1 MSLPALI
8 ISSPFPF
15 PFFTTHCSQPL
26 PMSPSAQPP
35 IMSMFQT
42 GLLYGEQLS
51 AQQFSLS
58 FPHFHCNLL
67 PPSLLLPFWLL
78 PFFFFAFMFSYFFI
92 FFLLCL
98 SCSSHSWL
106 SKGRAAPAQP
116 GKHGIITKAQVG
128 SSSAI
133 FLPLAIDSLASQ

>member
-1 MSLPALI
+1 MVSSSLLN
-8 ISSPFPF
+8 SSV
-15 PFFTTHCSQPL
+15 SV
-26 PMSPSAQPP
+26 SPTF
-35 IMSMFQT
+35 IVIF
-42 GLLYGEQLS
+42 
-51 AQQFSLS
+51 
-58 FPHFHCNLL
+58 CLL
-67 PPSLLLPFWLL
+67 PSCSHSGYFL
-78 PFFFFAFMFSYFFI
+78 FFSSFMFSYFFI